1 MTAPTEPLRARR
13 RRETRERIAEAGL
26 RMFAENGYEATS
38 LEAVAAAAGV
48 SARTLFYYF
57 RTKPEIL
64 QYWLADDFGAALTA
78 ELSAAGYAAGE
89 SAAGY
94 AAGESAWVLL
104 RRVLTGLVARHD
116 TPEALVVDRIFA
128 STPALGAYKQGIY
141 ADWEQAAFAGLV
153 EACPQMPPAVLRTA
167 AMMGIGCLRLA
178 LEARRNSGYRTELD
192 AALAIEFGRVADAI
206 QA

>member
-1 MTAPTEPLRARR
+1 
-13 RRETRERIAEAGL
+13 
-26 RMFAENGYEATS
+26 MFADNGYEATS
-38 LEAVAAAAGV
+38 LEAVAAEAGM

-78 ELSAAGYAAGE
+78 ELSAAGYAAGESAAGYAAGE

>member
-64 QYWLADDFGAALTA
+64 QYWLAEDFGAALTA
-78 ELSAAGYAAGE
+78 ELPAAGHPP
-89 SAAGY
+89 
-94 AAGESAWVLL
+94 GESAWALL
-104 RRVLTGLVARHD
+104 RRVLAGLVARHD

-128 STPALGAYKQGIY
+128 ATPALAAYKQGIY
-141 ADWEQAAFAGLV
+141 ADWEQAAVAGLRQ
-153 EACPQMPPAVLRTA
+153 ACPEAPPAEVRTA
-167 AMMGIGCLRLA
+167 AMLGIGCLRLA
-178 LEARRNSGYRTELD
+178 LEARRDSGYRTDLN
-192 AALAIEFGRVADAI
+192 AALATEFSRVADVI
-206 QA
+206 QP